1 MLKTNNHLQVNEKG
15 VPIRIFVGRDKLH
28 ALWSIMWHN
37 KRQERNDRPTDKP
50 HINPAGPLVAHVD
63 FDIDL
68 CESSF

>member
-1 MLKTNNHLQVNEKG
+1 
-15 VPIRIFVGRDKLH
+15 
-28 ALWSIMWHN
+28 MWHN

-50 HINPAGPLVAHVD
+50 HINPAGPLVAHAD